1 MSNLTINRKIMNI
14 IPKYAIV
21 DENNH
26 VVGGQKTIESAR
38 NCVKGT
44 NNKIYNIQEKQYEK

>member
-1 MSNLTINRKIMNI
+1 MNI
-14 IPKYAIV
+14 IPKYVIV
-21 DENNH
+21 DENSH